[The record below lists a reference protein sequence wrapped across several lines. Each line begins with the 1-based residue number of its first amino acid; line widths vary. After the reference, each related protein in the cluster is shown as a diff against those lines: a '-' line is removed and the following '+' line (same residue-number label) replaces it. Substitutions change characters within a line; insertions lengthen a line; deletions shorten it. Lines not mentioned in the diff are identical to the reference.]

1 MTQARTLADF
11 VSGTT
16 TITGNPTFSGT
27 VAGAGGMVL
36 LNTYTVSSA
45 SVTEIIWNNT
55 YFNSTYDKYLLQ
67 GRWGFD
73 TDNIK
78 TYAQFYQSDG
88 TTLING
94 SGDYGRSGSTVYAG
108 SYTAQDHLFLS
119 PGMGSTYT
127 TKLFE
132 SGAHGTFWIYSRCLN
147 SGDIKPDMIGFTSI
161 ANATAEA
168 DTRFMGGRLGKVAG
182 TIPTSA
188 FQIGGLKI
196 YPHATANFLQN
207 STFSLFGLAK

>member
-1 MTQARTLADF
+1 MALSKIQSESMNLADTYAF
-11 VSGTT
+11 TGTVSG
-16 TITGNPTFSGT
+16 
-27 VAGAGGMVL
+27 AGSMVL

-45 SVTEIIWNNT
+45 SVTEIIWDNT

-67 GRWGFD
+67 ARWGFD
-73 TDNIK
+73 TDSVK

-94 SGDYGRSGSTVYAG
+94 SSDYGRDGGAVYAAAYSG
-108 SYTAQDHLFLS
+108 QDHLFLCQNL
-119 PGMGSTYT
+119 GSAYT
-127 TKLFE
+127 TKHME

-161 ANATAEA
+161 GATDANANV
-168 DTRFMGGRLGKVAG
+168 RFMGGRLGKVAG

-196 YPHATANFLQN
+196 YPHISANFLQN
-207 STFSLFGLAK
+207 STFSLYGLAK

>member
-27 VAGAGGMVL
+27 VAGASDMVL

-45 SVTEIIWNNT
+45 SVTEIIWDNT

-73 TDNIK
+73 TDGIK

-94 SGDYGRSGSTVYAG
+94 SGDYGRDGGSSYAG
-108 SYTAQDHLFLS
+108 SYTAQDHLFISQNL
-119 PGMGSTYT
+119 GSNYT
-127 TKLFE
+127 TKHME

-161 ANATAEA
+161 GLTDANANV
-168 DTRFMGGRLGKVAG
+168 RFMGGRLGKVAG

-196 YPHATANFLQN
+196 YPHASANFLQN

>member
-1 MTQARTLADF
+1 MALSKIRSESVDLTDDYDF
-11 VSGTT
+11 T
-16 TITGNPTFSGT
+16 GT
-27 VAGAGGMVL
+27 VSGAGGMVL

-45 SVTEIIWNNT
+45 SVTEIIWDNT
-55 YFNSTYDKYLLQ
+55 YFNSTYDKYLLL

-73 TDNIK
+73 TDSIK

-94 SGDYGRSGSTVYAG
+94 SGDYGRDGSSVYSN
-108 SYTAQDHLFLS
+108 SYVGIDHLFLCQNL
-119 PGMGSTYT
+119 GSAYT
-127 TKLFE
+127 TKHME

-147 SGDIKPDMIGFTSI
+147 NGDIKPDMNGFTSI
-161 ANATAEA
+161 GDTSANANI
-168 DTRFMGGRLGKVAG
+168 RFYGGRLGKVAG

-196 YPHATANFLQN
+196 YPHASANFLQN
-207 STFSLFGLAK
+207 STFSLYGLAK

>member
-1 MTQARTLADF
+1 MALSKIRSESVDLTDNYAFT
-11 VSGTT
+11 
-16 TITGNPTFSGT
+16 GT
-27 VAGAGGMVL
+27 VSGAGGLTL

-45 SVTEIIWNNT
+45 SVTEIIWDNT

-73 TDNIK
+73 TDSIK

-94 SGDYGRSGSTVYAG
+94 SGDYGRDGGAVYAQAYG
-108 SYTAQDHLFLS
+108 ALDHLFLAQN
-119 PGMGSTYT
+119 MGNNYT

-147 SGDIKPDMIGFTSI
+147 SGDIKPDMIGFTSLG
-161 ANATAEA
+161 NTSAEGNI
-168 DTRFMGGRLGKVAG
+168 RFTGGRLGKVAG

-196 YPHATANFLQN
+196 YPHTTANFLQN